1 MRLKESLFLSPSGGK
16 KQKMFLTILSHT
28 LPIAFPEKDG
38 LTHLWKGSIKD
49 PLLPN
54 IRLPFSDSVSIDV
67 YIARPFTV
75 PWQRIVI
82 DEIMLDR
89 QRHDYSVDNIDFSM
103 QIIYEARCSYD
114 VEYQGLVQHMT
125 IESIS
130 LQLKN
135 KAGGPSAWIA
145 EEKHRIVATLKK
157 DLRLDRVLLGR
168 AQIIGNADTKALV
181 FPPPRLYVWKSF
193 LSSPRRGEERN
204 RIEAPLPPFGLSP
217 RVEDDR
223 SAEVDHNGFLN
234 PMSAFPLTI
243 GENAVVTIQFFNLK
257 DTPPR
262 FVEWSIRW
270 GTLMEGA
277 TPPPSPF
284 VRKLNALK
292 PKRKSGVAPSS
303 PRLHTYKESLTKH
316 MEASLLYRVLDESIL
331 IEEIHFCVS
340 NYREALQMMNSEV
353 VPRTL

>member
-1 MRLKESLFLSPSGGK
+1 
-16 KQKMFLTILSHT
+16 MFLTILCHT

-38 LTHLWKGSIKD
+38 LTHLWKGNIKD

-54 IRLPFSDSVSIDV
+54 IRLPFSDSVSIDI
-67 YIARPFTV
+67 YIARPITV
-75 PWQRIVI
+75 PWQRIVV
-82 DEIMLDR
+82 DEIVLNR
-89 QRHDYSVDNIDFSM
+89 QRHDYSIDNMDFSM

-114 VEYQGLVQHMT
+114 TKYQGLVQHMT

-193 LSSPRRGEERN
+193 LPPPEGGGRK

-223 SAEVDHNGFLN
+223 SAEVDHNGFSN
-234 PMSAFPLTI
+234 PVSAFPLTI
-243 GENAVVTIQFFNLK
+243 GENAIVTVQFFNLK
-257 DTPPR
+257 DSPPR

-270 GTLMEGA
+270 ETLIDGT
-277 TPPPSPF
+277 TPPSLF

-316 MEASLLYRVLDESIL
+316 MEASLLYRVVDESIL
-331 IEEIHFCVS
+331 IEEIHLCVS
-340 NYREALQMMNSEV
+340 NYREALQMMNNEV
-353 VPRTL
+353 VPRTF